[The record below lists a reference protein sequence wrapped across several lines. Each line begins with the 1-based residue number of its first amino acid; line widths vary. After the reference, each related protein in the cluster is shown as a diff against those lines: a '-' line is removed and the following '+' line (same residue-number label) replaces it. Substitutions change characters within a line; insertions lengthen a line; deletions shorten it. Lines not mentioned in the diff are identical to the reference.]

1 MLREEQAIGSYINIE
16 GLNSTII
23 NEENRKFTVQLIQAL
38 HQVKN
43 YKIDTLYLAI
53 SIADRYLVNL
63 VIRFADTAVDFSAL
77 AVASLFVAAKIEQP
91 FRPSLDRLV
100 STVNSMAGYGH
111 LTMQTREKVAAYEH
125 MILIELEFSLH
136 FISPLVFLDRFERIF
151 GVDENKEENRQIRS
165 FGRHMCLFTQRDD
178 QFLNFKPSQ
187 LAAACLILAVNL
199 SSSHIVSE

>member
-1 MLREEQAIGSYINIE
+1 M
-16 GLNSTII
+16 
-23 NEENRKFTVQLIQAL
+23 
-38 HQVKN
+38 
-43 YKIDTLYLAI
+43 
-53 SIADRYLVNL
+53 
-63 VIRFADTAVDFSAL
+63 IRFADTAVDFSAL